1 MSQVEV
7 RITNVEEKK
16 PVSAIEALISA
27 THPDVRDKIT
37 PSGYKR
43 MVESVITAEWE
54 QINKEAA
61 EPTTEFTA
69 ANAIKKRATGNLDF
83 WIALLKPL
91 EGPPKLTLSLEGMPN
106 VQNEMF
112 IDLLQLR
119 AYVTGLETAAKN
131 PSY

>member
-1 MSQVEV
+1 MTHVEV
-7 RITNVEEKK
+7 HITNAEKPK
-16 PVSAIEALISA
+16 ATIDALIAA

-69 ANAIKKRATGNLDF
+69 AQAIKSRAINNLDF
-83 WIALLKPL
+83 WIATLKPL
-91 EGPPKLTLSLEGMPN
+91 DKALMTVTMEGMPDA
-106 VQNEMF
+106 QTSMF
-112 IDLLQLR
+112 LDLLQLR
-119 AYVTGLETAAKN
+119 AYVTGLETAARN
-131 PSY
+131 PSF